1 MKNFLRTRRLL
12 IAAIVVAIAAPTAW
26 LLARDTTGA
35 DNAIVTSVKRGE
47 FKVTVTTAGELR
59 ALKFVQITGPS
70 NMQQAGAYQVKIASI
85 VPEGTTVKEGD
96 VVADLDRS
104 TLASAMS
111 DVSLALTKA
120 QAVFE
125 QAMLDST
132 LNLSK
137 AREDMRTLELT
148 MEEQKLAKEQASF
161 EAPSVKRQADIS
173 LEKATRALAQAKLD
187 YKTKTEQAKAKMRE
201 VGADLDRQ
209 KNKLKVIQDVMAQ
222 FTIKAPAAGM
232 VIYMKDWN
240 GKKRVVGSQ
249 VTAWDPNVATLPDL
263 THMESVTYVNEID
276 VRKLV
281 VGQPVTLTIDADA
294 NKKLTGKVVQI
305 ANVGEQRPNSDAK
318 VFEVHVEV
326 AQADTTLRP
335 GMTTGNGIE
344 TFRVKDALFL
354 PLEAVASEQGI
365 PFVFR
370 KNGSTVTKQEVETGA
385 MNDDQVVI
393 VRGLVVDDKVLLSPP
408 ANRDKLRMVRI
419 PGSTAGIVR
428 PAPGDTAKTA
438 TERVPV
444 QIVPPTGKPTK
455 PAAMPMPAPFTKKQ

>member
-1 MKNFLRTRRLL
+1 MKKLLRTRRFI
-12 IAAIVVAIAAPTAW
+12 IAALVVVIGAPTAW
-26 LLARDTTGA
+26 LLARDSAGS
-35 DNAIVTSVKRGE
+35 DSAIVATVKRGE
-47 FKVTVTTAGELR
+47 FKVMVTTAGELR
-59 ALKFVQITGPS
+59 ALKFVQITGPA
-70 NMQQAGAYQVKIASI
+70 NMQAANAYQVKIASI
-85 VPEGTTVKEGD
+85 VPEGTVVKAGD

-104 TLASAMS
+104 TLASSMA
-111 DVSLALTKA
+111 DVSLALAKA
-120 QAVFE
+120 QAVYE

-137 AREDMRTLELT
+137 AREDMKTLDLT
-148 MEEQKLAKEQASF
+148 LDEQKIAKEQASY

-187 YKTKTEQAKAKMRE
+187 YKTKTEQAEAKMRE

-209 KNKLKVIQDVMAQ
+209 KNKLKIIQDVMEQ
-222 FTIKAPAAGM
+222 FTIKAPSSGM

-263 THMESVTYVNEID
+263 SHMESVTYVNEID

-281 VGQPVTLTIDADA
+281 VGQPVTLTLDADA

-318 VFEVHVEV
+318 VFEVHIEV

-335 GMTTGNGIE
+335 GMTTGNGIQ
-344 TFRVKDALFL
+344 TFRVKEALYL
-354 PLEAVASEQGI
+354 PLEAVSSEQGV
-365 PFVFR
+365 PFVYR
-370 KNGSTVTKQEVETGA
+370 KSGSGVTKQEVETGA

-393 VRGLVVDDKVLLSPP
+393 VRGLVVDDKVLVSPP
-408 ANRDKLRMVRI
+408 ANRDKLQVIRL
-419 PGSTAGIVR
+419 PGSTSGLAR
-428 PAPGDTAKTA
+428 PVLGDTANTA
-438 TERVPV
+438 AKSVPV
-444 QIVPPTGKPTK
+444 EVKP
-455 PAAMPMPAPFTKKQ
+455 PAAKAGGAAAAPISKKQ